1 MVASIISSVLS
12 NSWLGKVLD
21 GMSLSKYCL
30 FLIFLEALFL
40 VLSFSDYINDFP
52 DDAVCNIDIY
62 ADDTTLYSKMITF
75 FLLRFTF
82 VSVDLPYRLALN
94 MTVISELILLCSFY
108 MLTKLQKKLCRTD
121 DPTLVASLE
130 TLAHEWNTASLYKKY
145 NHWQVMRS
153 DDM

>member
-1 MVASIISSVLS
+1 MAWKG
-12 NSWLGKVLD
+12 SWWYVFVKIF
-21 GMSLSKYCL
+21 CL

-82 VSVDLPYRLALN
+82 VSVDLPYRLALI
-94 MTVISELILLCSFY
+94 MTVISEL
-108 MLTKLQKKLCRTD
+108 ML
-121 DPTLVASLE
+121 LVALSTCWLSYRKSYVE
-130 TLAHEWNTASLYKKY
+130 RMIQHLLPPLKPWLMNEIQPAYIRNIIIGK
-145 NHWQVMRS
+145 
-153 DDM
+153 